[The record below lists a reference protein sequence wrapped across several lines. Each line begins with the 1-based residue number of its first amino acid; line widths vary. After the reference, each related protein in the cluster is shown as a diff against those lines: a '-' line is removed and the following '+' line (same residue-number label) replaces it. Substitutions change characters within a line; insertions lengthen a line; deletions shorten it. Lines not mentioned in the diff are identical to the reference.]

1 MEDFAKK
8 HENILSDSK
17 TKYDKVDSQ
26 LSSLIQNSKDNLVS
40 LKTQNNESKDF
51 LSSAV
56 SSKSK
61 VNLDAVISFKK
72 ESDEKDK
79 IINNKIRGNKTAY
92 SRINLLKRAFLTES
106 ALSEFFLAPL
116 LEKILLI
123 TIYSQF

>member
-1 MEDFAKK
+1 MAVYKIFPTKDATIYSLYPSRNTGLDEIIESSTSVINASVLPQTSRF
-8 HENILSDSK
+8 LVQFDS
-17 TKYDKVDSQ
+17 TEIND
-26 LSSLIQNSKDNLVS
+26 
-40 LKTQNNESKDF
+40 
-51 LSSAV
+51 
-56 SSKSK
+56 
-61 VNLDAVISFKK
+61 
-72 ESDEKDK
+72 